1 MVAGALHL
9 EEVSTP
15 VGTVQV
21 AAGPAGLAWVRLPG
35 ASLPSQIV
43 VAGVFAGEP
52 VADPEGLAREAAGQV
67 EEYFAGTRREFDL
80 PLDLGALS
88 DFQRAVLEAAAEIP
102 YGETA
107 SYREMAISAGSPDAV
122 RAAGTA
128 MGANPVPLLIPCH
141 RVIRSDGSP
150 GLYGG
155 GEPLKRWL
163 LDFEAGGISRVGAES
178 PRVARS
184 G

>member
-1 MVAGALHL
+1 MVAGGLHL

-21 AAGPAGLAWVRLPG
+21 AAGPDGVSWVRLPG

-43 VAGVFAGEP
+43 VAGSSGREP

-67 EEYFAGTRREFDL
+67 EEYFVGSRREFDL
-80 PLDLGALS
+80 PLDLGGLS
-88 DFQRAVLEAAAEIP
+88 EFQRAVLAAAAQIP

-141 RVIRSDGSP
+141 RVIRSDGTP